1 MKTWWGIAIGV
12 VFGSLA
18 AALIFLT
25 ASTPRG
31 DPIKLLP
38 VPTSPPIVVHVS
50 GAVINPGIYNL
61 QNNSRVQ
68 DALEAAG
75 GLLPDANPHSM
86 NLAAF
91 INDGERIW
99 VPYHSTQDT
108 QPGAYDPANPES
120 ASEQSSS
127 SLSNS
132 LLNINTAT
140 QAELE
145 RLPGIGPV
153 TAGKIITYRQNN
165 GPFTSIED
173 ILKVSGIGSATFE
186 TIQSLITVESIP

>member
-12 VFGSLA
+12 VFGFLA
-18 AALIFLT
+18 AGLIFLT

-31 DPIKLLP
+31 EPIKLLP
-38 VPTSPPIVVHVS
+38 VPTAPPIVVHVS
-50 GAVINPGIYNL
+50 GAVIKPGIYYL

-75 GLLPDANPHSM
+75 GLLPEANPHSM

-91 INDGERIW
+91 IRDGERIW
-99 VPYHSTQDT
+99 VPYHSSADE
-108 QPGAYDPANPES
+108 QPRSYDPANPS
-120 ASEQSSS
+120 SPGEQNN
-127 SLSNS
+127 NS
-132 LLNINTAT
+132 FINGLLNINTAT

-145 RLPGIGPV
+145 KLPGIGPI

-165 GPFTSIED
+165 GPFTCIED
-173 ILKVSGIGSATFE
+173 IQKVSGIGIATFE
-186 TIQSLITVESIP
+186 TIQPLITVESLP